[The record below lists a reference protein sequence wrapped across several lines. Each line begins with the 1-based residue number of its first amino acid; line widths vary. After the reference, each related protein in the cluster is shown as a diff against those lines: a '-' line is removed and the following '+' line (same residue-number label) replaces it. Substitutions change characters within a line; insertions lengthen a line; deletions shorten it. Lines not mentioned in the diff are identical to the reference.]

1 MLPEEYRRRRGT
13 GTAYRQIEEAGPRTT
28 GRSGTFRM
36 ILFLASL
43 FMYNMWAAEHAG
55 RGTNPGEATP
65 KAPVYLAA
73 LAAVCNI
80 VERPFDPGGPCEP
93 SS

>member
-1 MLPEEYRRRRGT
+1 MLPEAYRRRRGT

-36 ILFLASL
+36 ILFPAPP
-43 FMYNMWAAEHAG
+43 FTYDVWAAEHAG

-65 KAPVYLAA
+65 KALAYSAA
-73 LAAVCNI
+73 LTAVCNT
-80 VERPFDPGGPCEP
+80 VERPFDPGGPG
-93 SS
+93 